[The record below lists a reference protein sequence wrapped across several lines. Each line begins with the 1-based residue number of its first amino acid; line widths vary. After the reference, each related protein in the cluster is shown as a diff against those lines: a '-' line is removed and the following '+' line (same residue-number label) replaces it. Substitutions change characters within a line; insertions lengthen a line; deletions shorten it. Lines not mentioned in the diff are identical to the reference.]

1 MKARTLLLAAVFS
14 VAATLYVIFIS
25 SSHSYRPHHLSAVV
39 EKPWTRGAF
48 VARRCVG
55 VKTRCAKNSS
65 HAGSAKLS
73 FDPRGRDS
81 LVFIHIPKTGG
92 SNFLSHLVTL
102 ERDHEPL
109 CFADSVPT
117 RRGQKKERT
126 LCPRDS
132 GTKHGSPGSR
142 PWLISEKTL
151 GWHCGLHPFYSEYRS
166 CISVEETKSES
177 ARKFDPTCTFYFSTM
192 LRHPI
197 LRYISEYLHVQRGA
211 TFSYRHTCGKHQ
223 VTDYEMPPC
232 YPGFY
237 DHQAWENV
245 TLSKFLSCKSNW
257 ANNRQTFSIADLET
271 VHCFRKS
278 TLPQQEREQML
289 LESAKDNLR
298 KFAFFGLT
306 EYQVE
311 SCLLV
316 EHTVGLSFRDK
327 LDQRPV
333 SQLNS
338 APMLNTLWNTPS
350 TYEKIAIANRLDME
364 LYEYAL
370 ELFTSRLRAINTEID
385 PRKITEEI
393 KILPTDLDS
402 FTKLKYRKLNFNLE
416 ER

>member
-1 MKARTLLLAAVFS
+1 
-14 VAATLYVIFIS
+14 
-25 SSHSYRPHHLSAVV
+25 
-39 EKPWTRGAF
+39 
-48 VARRCVG
+48 
-55 VKTRCAKNSS
+55 
-65 HAGSAKLS
+65 
-73 FDPRGRDS
+73 
-81 LVFIHIPKTGG
+81 
-92 SNFLSHLVTL
+92 
-102 ERDHEPL
+102 
-109 CFADSVPT
+109 
-117 RRGQKKERT
+117 
-126 LCPRDS
+126 
-132 GTKHGSPGSR
+132 
-142 PWLISEKTL
+142 
-151 GWHCGLHPFYSEYRS
+151 
-166 CISVEETKSES
+166 
-177 ARKFDPTCTFYFSTM
+177 
-192 LRHPI
+192 
-197 LRYISEYLHVQRGA
+197 
-211 TFSYRHTCGKHQ
+211 
-223 VTDYEMPPC
+223 MPPC

-257 ANNRQTFSIADLET
+257 ANNRQTFSRADLET

-289 LESAKDNLR
+289 SAKDTLR

-311 SCLLV
+311 SCLRV

-333 SQLNS
+333 SQLTS

-385 PRKITEEI
+385 PRKITEDI

-402 FTKLKYRKLNFNLE
+402 FTKLKYRKLNFNVE